1 MVDRAHY
8 TGEFNLTVRLRSED
22 GKTRLKQKLHFLGP
36 DPAAPTGPNPTTR

>member
-1 MVDRAHY
+1 MVDRANY

-36 DPAAPTGPNPTTR
+36 DSAAPQPPTR